1 MLRVLLCCT
10 CSLKEGRGERGLRLR
25 EGSGK
30 EKGSRWML
38 VCRGTYRASSSSSS
52 AFCHY
57 VLFVQFSRPIKG
69 KGEAEAEAHLLL
81 LLSPFPSIFGE
92 SCVRVTFLNRS
103 SQEGPLPNI
112 GFAKIELFE
121 GKVGEIIRRTES
133 AYCAEAESEESLN

>member
-10 CSLKEGRGERGLRLR
+10 CSLKEGRGDRGLSLR

-38 VCRGTYRASSSSSS
+38 VCRGTYHRASSSS
-52 AFCHY
+52 FCHY
-57 VLFVQFSRPIKG
+57 VLFVQFSRPIQG
-69 KGEAEAEAHLLL
+69 TGEAEEEAHLLL

-103 SQEGPLPNI
+103 SHEGPLPNI

-133 AYCAEAESEESLN
+133 VRTVLRPHRKKV